1 MNFKDAGQFI
11 LRPLVPILTFV
22 AALDIPSRYK
32 KTIKSIT
39 KPEVSIMRK
48 SITIAII
55 LAAVAGA
62 LATVYFYLQ
71 RRERELNEYE
81 EILFSDDL
89 GEIPS
94 SDLIDEP
101 IID

>member
-1 MNFKDAGQFI
+1 MNFKDVGQLM
-11 LRPLVPILTFV
+11 LRPVIAVLTFV

-32 KTIKSIT
+32 NTVKTIT

-62 LATVYFYLQ
+62 LVTVYFYLQ

-94 SDLIDEP
+94 SDLVDDP